1 MVQGVLKMEQLLHTS
16 SVIVY
21 NSMSKSFP
29 SSKQEKC
36 ISVLQIESPWTK
48 VTVCLLN
55 KPLFFYIVRQRIQ
68 NLK

>member
-16 SVIVY
+16 SVI